1 MGGAVLNGCY
11 RNSVVLAAVSAFISY
26 APVVR
31 AQETSRSQE
40 SNGSEVS
47 TSRESTRSNARSDER
62 ETEGTVTSIGRGSMV
77 VHTDDGSF
85 VVYAL
90 EPTFLR
96 IPALEPGSRVRVTT
110 ASKDTDRAPTALSI
124 EALPPRQGLAQQS
137 QTAPAD
143 VRRLEAEIERQARRL
158 RIGLDAG
165 VALDPELISINA
177 FTTFTPFLQRG
188 IMVRPNVELAFGEV
202 TTLVGLHVE
211 GLYMLP
217 GLRRSIRW
225 APYVGAGPNF
235 TFSHRSVNE
244 DEFVD
249 PDVAPLPQEDDRFDF
264 SQWDWDNGFNF
275 IIGAR
280 NPNGTFFEMK
290 GTAWG
295 VSSIRMLGGFEF

>member
-1 MGGAVLNGCY
+1 MPNGFY
-11 RNSVVLAAVSAFISY
+11 RSGVILAAALAVVAH
-26 APVVR
+26 ATVVR
-31 AQETSRSQE
+31 AQESSRSQE
-40 SNGSEVS
+40 SSGSQ
-47 TSRESTRSNARSDER
+47 ESSSSEDTTRSNASGEK
-62 ETEGTVTSIGRGSMV
+62 ETVGTVSSVGRGSMV
-77 VHTDDGSF
+77 VHTDEGPF
-85 VVYAL
+85 VVYVL
-90 EPTFLR
+90 EPAFTR
-96 IPALEPGSRVRVTT
+96 IPAVAPGSRVRVTT
-110 ASKDTDRAPTALSI
+110 AQNDTDPAPTALSI
-124 EALPPRQGLAQQS
+124 EALPARQGLAQRS
-137 QTAPAD
+137 QTTPPD
-143 VRRLEAEIERQARRL
+143 VQRLASEIERQARRF

-165 VALDPELISINA
+165 VALDPELISLNA
-177 FTTFTPFLQRG
+177 FSTFTPFLQRG
-188 IMVRPNVELAFGEV
+188 IMIRPNVELAFGEL
-202 TTLVGLHVE
+202 TTLIGLNVE

-290 GTAWG
+290 ATAWG
-295 VSSIRMLGGFEF
+295 VASIRMLGGFEF